1 MFGSIVVPDLLDTQ
15 NKVRARSIF
24 ARKARICAGS
34 VGIQNQQLGCVGLFS
49 KGHAK
54 HFRA

>member
-1 MFGSIVVPDLLDTQ
+1 
-15 NKVRARSIF
+15 
-24 ARKARICAGS
+24 